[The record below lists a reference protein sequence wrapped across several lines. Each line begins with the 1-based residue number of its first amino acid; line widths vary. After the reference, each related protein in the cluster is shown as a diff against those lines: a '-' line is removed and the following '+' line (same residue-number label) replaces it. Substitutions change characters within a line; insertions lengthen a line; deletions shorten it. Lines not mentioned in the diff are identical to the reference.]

1 MLELEPRNVKAL
13 YRLSLAHSQDNK
25 PDDAWPHIKLAKSL
39 QPKDKAIVKLYHE
52 VNSK

>member
-1 MLELEPRNVKAL
+1 MEPRNVKAL

-25 PDDAWPHIKLAKSL
+25 PDDAWPHIKLAKTL